1 MPPSSVIVSR
11 SPTVSHVNFDVQTL
25 RWYIAVAEELHFARA
40 AKSLNIARTTLSAAV
55 KDMEAQLGYPLFVPG
70 ASPTQLTDRGVDFLA
85 TAKEAVADDEERA
98 RADAE
103 ARATQV
109 STLTVGYTEGVTP
122 TKWTRIW
129 GERFPDVALEL
140 VPTTRETQIP
150 LLRDGSVEV
159 AFVRLPIDR
168 DGLTVVGLYEEVPV
182 VVVPKEHPV
191 AAFDRIAVTDL
202 ADEHL
207 LQPPESV
214 PEWAAIATEIAE
226 GSGAPL
232 PPAGSDEEL
241 VEYVAAGLGI
251 VIVPQSIARLHA
263 RKDLVYRPVDGVAG
277 SPIAIAWPSENS
289 NDNVEEFF
297 GIVRGRSVRS
307 SRGSGGA
314 SASASTTKKSAAEKS
329 AVKKSPSKPAVK
341 NSPAKKSSAKSQ
353 SRTPTRGKRP
363 NR

>member
-1 MPPSSVIVSR
+1 M
-11 SPTVSHVNFDVQTL
+11 NFDVQTL

-40 AKSLNIARTTLSAAV
+40 AKSLNIARIKLSAAV
-55 KDMEAQLGYPLFVPG
+55 IEMEARLGYPLFVPG
-70 ASPTQLTDRGVDFLA
+70 ASPTQLTDRGAEFLV
-85 TAKEAVADDEERA
+85 TARDVVAEDEKRI

-103 ARATQV
+103 ARAVQV

-182 VVVPKEHPV
+182 VVVQKEHPV

-202 ADEHL
+202 VDEHL
-207 LQPPESV
+207 LQPPDSV
-214 PEWAAIATEIAE
+214 PEWAAIATEIAD

-241 VEYVAAGLGI
+241 IEYVAAGLGI
-251 VIVPQSIARLHA
+251 IIVPQSIARLHA

-277 SPIAIAWPSENS
+277 SPVAIAWPSENS
-289 NDNVEEFF
+289 SDNVEEFF

-307 SRGSGGA
+307 SRGNSGA
-314 SASASTTKKSAAEKS
+314 SASASTTKKT
-329 AVKKSPSKPAVK
+329 PS
-341 NSPAKKSSAKSQ
+341 KKSSSKSVAKSAQTKKTSAQSQ
-353 SRTPTRGKRP
+353 SRTQTRGKRP
-363 NR
+363 KR